1 MKNLHFTTVK
11 HRFFSN
17 SMILIDLVKNGSLL
31 WNMAYMAHS
40 DPLDDFPL
48 KVM

>member
-1 MKNLHFTTVK
+1 MNYEW
-11 HRFFSN
+11 RYAP
-17 SMILIDLVKNGSLL
+17 LVKNGSLL

-40 DPLDDFPL
+40 DPLEDFPL